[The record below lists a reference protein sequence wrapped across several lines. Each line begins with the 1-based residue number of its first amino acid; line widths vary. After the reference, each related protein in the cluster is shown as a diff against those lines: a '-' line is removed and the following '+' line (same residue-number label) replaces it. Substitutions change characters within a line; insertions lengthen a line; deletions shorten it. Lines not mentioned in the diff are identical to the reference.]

1 MNRIL
6 VLLVLLAALGAGC
19 DEEKQIQELRQVNQ
33 QQRAQ
38 VDQLLASHQTAL
50 DELAVQIE
58 REAQR
63 TAERAAVERHQSLA
77 TATAALLGC
86 ALAVTLGLLA
96 RKRRHD
102 AAAPRA

>member
-1 MNRIL
+1 MNRIF
-6 VLLVLLAALGAGC
+6 VLLVLLAALSAGC
-19 DEEKQIQELRQVNQ
+19 GEDPQVQELRHLNE

-50 DELAVQIE
+50 DELTVQIE

-63 TAERAAVERHQSLA
+63 RSEQEANDRNHALTVAITV
-77 TATAALLGC
+77 LLGC

-96 RKRRHD
+96 RKRRTD

>member
-19 DEEKQIQELRQVNQ
+19 DEEKQVQELRQVNQ
-33 QQRAQ
+33 QQREQ

-50 DELAVQIE
+50 DELTVQIE
-58 REAQR
+58 REA
-63 TAERAAVERHQSLA
+63 RHRSEEEADDRNHALTFA
-77 TATAALLGC
+77 TTVLLGC

-96 RKRRHD
+96 RKRRTD
-102 AAAPRA
+102 AATPRT

>member
-1 MNRIL
+1 MKRLIP
-6 VLLVLLAALGAGC
+6 LLVLLAALGAGC

-33 QQRAQ
+33 QQREQ

-63 TAERAAVERHQSLA
+63 TAERSAVERQQSLA
-77 TATAALLGC
+77 IATAVLLGC

-96 RKRRHD
+96 RKRRTH